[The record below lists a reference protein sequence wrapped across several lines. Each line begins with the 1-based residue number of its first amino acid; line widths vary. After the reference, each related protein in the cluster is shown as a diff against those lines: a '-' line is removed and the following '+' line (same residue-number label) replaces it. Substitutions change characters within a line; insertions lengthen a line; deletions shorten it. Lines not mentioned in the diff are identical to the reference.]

1 LIRLHP
7 SGRESISEQPPEG
20 YELSSGDLGEE
31 MNAIEVRGLIK
42 RFDGFTAVDGISF
55 DVKEGEVFGLLGPN
69 GSGKTTTIRM
79 LVGLSRPTEG
89 GAKILG
95 FDLSSGITEAKRK
108 IGVVPDSSNLYD
120 ELSARENLLFMA
132 KLYGVPKD
140 LREERAEELLKAFGL
155 YQRRYDRF
163 GTFSRGMKRALTIA
177 AALVHDPKVLFLD
190 EPTVGLDVVAARS
203 LRNLISDLHRK
214 GLTIILTTHYLEE
227 ADHLCDRIA
236 ILVKGEVVAVDTP
249 QGLKRY
255 ADERS
260 VIEVSFGREVAG
272 LVGDLSARLPGAEVV
287 FLDEARMTVRG
298 GDPSRVLE
306 GIFEFSKD
314 HDLGLSAINS
324 IRPSL
329 EDAFVRITGLSP
341 TVMAREK
348 GGKGG

>member
-1 LIRLHP
+1 
-7 SGRESISEQPPEG
+7 
-20 YELSSGDLGEE
+20 
-31 MNAIEVRGLIK
+31 MNAIEVQGLTK
-42 RFDGFTAVDGISF
+42 RFDSFTAVDRISF

-89 GAKILG
+89 GARILG
-95 FDLSSGITEAKRK
+95 RDLSSGITEAKRG

-132 KLYGVPKD
+132 RLYGVAKGV
-140 LREERAEELLKAFGL
+140 REERAEELLEAFSLSERGD
-155 YQRRYDRF
+155 DRF

-190 EPTVGLDVVAARS
+190 EPTVGLDVVAVRS
-203 LRNLISDLHRK
+203 LRKLISDLHRK
-214 GLTIILTTHYLEE
+214 GLTIVLTTHYLEE

-236 ILVKGEVVAVDTP
+236 ILVKGRVVAVDTP
-249 QGLKRY
+249 EGLKRCIE
-255 ADERS
+255 ERS
-260 VIEVSFGREVAG
+260 VIEVSFGRVASH
-272 LVGDLSARLPGAEVV
+272 LAGDLSARLPGAEVV
-287 FLDEARMTVRG
+287 FLDGTRVKIFG
-298 GDPSRVLE
+298 GDPSGVLE
-306 GIFEFSKD
+306 EVFEFSKD
-314 HDLGLSAINS
+314 HDLGLSEINS

-348 GGKGG
+348 GGGGR